1 MMQMVMLIIEKS
13 EDENQPM
20 NRSEMSNA
28 QRSKIKAPR
37 DTQILHDANGHA
49 NAQSPPN
56 AQGQLD
62 THISYNAPID
72 DGLAATETEKAVKKF
87 PDVMSEM
94 GRMYP
99 HVPLPVLL
107 MVFHQFRE
115 ENGKLTGMR
124 YVEIVNALEM
134 KLDYL
139 LQHLTRDELKY
150 IAGGAVPKRRGDL
163 RADEC
168 PICLDPLENTDDYI
182 CKNGHKF
189 HHHCISSW
197 CSKAEAPSCPTCRNA
212 ITLDVAT
219 PAPAQLIITQ

>member
-1 MMQMVMLIIEKS
+1 M
-13 EDENQPM
+13 
-20 NRSEMSNA
+20 
-28 QRSKIKAPR
+28 KAPR
-37 DTQILHDANGHA
+37 DTQILHDTQGLADAQGH
-49 NAQSPPN
+49 PN

-62 THISYNAPID
+62 TQFSNNAPLD
-72 DGLAATETEKAVKKF
+72 DGLAATESERVVKKF

-124 YVEIVNALEM
+124 YVEIVNALEI

-150 IAGGAVPKRRGDL
+150 IASGAAPKRR
-163 RADEC
+163 
-168 PICLDPLENTDDYI
+168 
-182 CKNGHKF
+182 
-189 HHHCISSW
+189 
-197 CSKAEAPSCPTCRNA
+197 
-212 ITLDVAT
+212 
-219 PAPAQLIITQ
+219 